1 MMWIYVAV
9 LVALFVALTN
19 FIVLALICCLQR
31 LQTLRNIP
39 LAGLAMADLLVGLFW
54 VPLATASSYHPEN
67 KGLCRA
73 ALSFEI
79 LTMHASLFN
88 LIAVST
94 ERWIAIFKPLHYHQI
109 ASKTAVISSIAVS
122 WVLSFVL
129 LIAFLLADK
138 HKEDINECDIVKY
151 IDMWLLYVI
160 LIIFYLVCGIMIT
173 MQLRVYVI
181 VRKQLRKIRPMVK
194 PGNVTNGLIAA
205 TSFIIEKSFHIDES
219 SENDKNNIEDHRA
232 STSIS
237 GQATDFEEA
246 KILCRASD
254 QKATK
259 LAKRW
264 TTNKDKSL
272 RHTRTVSKK
281 LPKLSL
287 KAGTSQ
293 SNGSERDFSHDDEVD
308 GLSFDNEAESSL
320 NRLHPT
326 IKICIEKKT
335 STKKGFTTMRTT
347 TWSNSMIPDS
357 NHGQNNE
364 DEVEACNS
372 PMLDEESKST
382 RYMNEIFCIEN
393 RNAKRNGVQLH
404 SQFGHKHDNQ
414 KHMLRK
420 VSNRKQVYHSHAHD
434 NISISTGRRQKGA
447 SAKTS
452 LSSFAKIF
460 SVMKTQK
467 KLEFARAAATNVVC
481 LCFVLMW
488 APKSTIDLLT
498 GLGYCDS
505 CSLAHSVSAVLAWAN
520 SGINALIYAWR
531 MQEFREAL
539 RVIIFGKKNRSRAKN
554 FGLA

>member
-54 VPLATASSYHPEN
+54 IPLATASSYQPEN

-109 ASKTAVISSIAVS
+109 ASKTAVISFIAVS

-254 QKATK
+254 QKARK

-272 RHTRTVSKK
+272 RNTRTVSKK

-293 SNGSERDFSHDDEVD
+293 RNGSEHDFSYDDEED
-308 GLSFDNEAESSL
+308 GLRFDNEAESSL

-393 RNAKRNGVQLH
+393 RNAKRNGAKLH
-404 SQFGHKHDNQ
+404 AQFGHKHDNQ

-420 VSNRKQVYHSHAHD
+420 VSNRKQAYHSHAHD
-434 NISISTGRRQKGA
+434 NISINTGRRQKGA